1 VRLERLLRWLVI
13 MTPLLRRIA
22 LAALVL
28 VSFPISSI
36 ADSSLELPLQDPFGA
51 LPAATYDE
59 NTMNRVGDARVSLT
73 RLPNGNLLM
82 VAAGAIQGAEASV
95 VMSELERTKD
105 GSGLR
110 PVWQESHSWA
120 AGGQSHG
127 LMWIDHRAGRAL
139 CTPADDS
146 DESPFE
152 LTVQNPDLIANVPM
166 HLLFLPLVSGAKEE
180 VNFEFLVCK
189 LHRVVSAKARVAR
202 HLASSSAG
210 DLIEV
215 RSEIDLGPIL
225 TPLAR
230 AFLPRFSFWFDTGE
244 PERWVGH
251 RMPLGT
257 GGPQVLIVRAGIPVR
272 ELEAP

>member
-1 VRLERLLRWLVI
+1 
-13 MTPLLRRIA
+13 MTPLLRCLALGALFLVGLPFSA
-22 LAALVL
+22 LAE
-28 VSFPISSI
+28 SG
-36 ADSSLELPLQDPFGA
+36 LELPLQDAFGA

-59 NTMNRVGDARVSLT
+59 NTMNRVGDAKVSLT

-95 VMSELERTKD
+95 VMSELERTKNAA
-105 GSGLR
+105 GLR
-110 PVWQESHSWA
+110 PVWQETRSWA
-120 AGGQSHG
+120 AGGESHG
-127 LMWIDHRAGRAL
+127 LMWIDHRKAHAL
-139 CTPADDS
+139 CTPAEGAS
-146 DESPFE
+146 EAPFE
-152 LTVQNPDLIANVPM
+152 TDLQNPDLIANVPM

-189 LHRVVSAKARVAR
+189 IHRVVSAKARVAR
-202 HLASSSAG
+202 HLASSSSG

-215 RSEIDLGPIL
+215 RSEIDLGPVL

-244 PERWVGH
+244 PEQWVGH

-272 ELEAP
+272 ELEAAQ

>member
-1 VRLERLLRWLVI
+1 MTSFVRS
-13 MTPLLRRIA
+13 IA
-22 LAALVL
+22 LGAVFA
-28 VSFPISSI
+28 VSLPFSSI
-36 ADSSLELPLQDPFGA
+36 AESSLELPLQAPFGA

-59 NTMNRVGDARVSLT
+59 NTMNRVGDAKVSLT

-82 VAAGAIQGAEASV
+82 VAAGAIDGAEASV

-105 GSGLR
+105 GAGLR

-127 LMWIDHRAGRAL
+127 MMWIDHRAGRAL
-139 CTPADDS
+139 CTPAEGS
-146 DESPFE
+146 DETPFE
-152 LTVQNPDLIANVPM
+152 LALQNPDLIANVPM
-166 HLLFLPLVSGAKEE
+166 HLLFLPLISGAKEE
-180 VNFEFLVCK
+180 VSFDFLVCK
-189 LHRVVSAKARVAR
+189 IRRVVSAKARVAR

-215 RSEIDLGPIL
+215 RSEIDLGPVL

-272 ELEAP
+272 ELEASQ

>member
-1 VRLERLLRWLVI
+1 
-13 MTPLLRRIA
+13 MTPLLRSLALGA
-22 LAALVL
+22 LALL
-28 VSFPISSI
+28 LPFRSL

-59 NTMNRVGDARVSLT
+59 NTMNRVGDAKVSLT

-105 GSGLR
+105 GAGLR
-110 PVWQESHSWA
+110 PVWQETHSWA

-127 LMWIDHRAGRAL
+127 LMWIDHRAGHAL
-139 CTPADDS
+139 CTPAEDS
-146 DESPFE
+146 HESPFE
-152 LTVQNPDLIANVPM
+152 LEVENPDLIANVPM

-180 VNFEFLVCK
+180 VSFQFLVCK
-189 LHRVVSAKARVAR
+189 IHRVVSAKARVAR
-202 HLASSSAG
+202 HLASASG

-215 RSEIDLGPIL
+215 RSEIDIGPVL

-257 GGPQVLIVRAGIPVR
+257 GGPQVLIVRNGIPVR
-272 ELEAP
+272 ELEAMQ